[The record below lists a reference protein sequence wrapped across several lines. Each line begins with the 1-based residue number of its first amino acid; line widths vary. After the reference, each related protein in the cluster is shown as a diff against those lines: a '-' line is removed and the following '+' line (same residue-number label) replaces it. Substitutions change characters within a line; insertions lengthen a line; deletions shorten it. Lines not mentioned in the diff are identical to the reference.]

1 MAGFSG
7 TTHVSAFQGLPEE
20 QFYHIYHSP
29 VFAALTLTNGNYPA
43 FVLPAQA
50 DIVKITYR
58 LGTVG
63 TDSGDQITWFKA
75 APGTALSVGAT
86 GTPISYTIELNG
98 GSAAYPIDV
107 PFLSGTA
114 HHNLAAGTQ
123 IGFVTA
129 GTISGVADF
138 QYDIVYRTGPFY
150 RADGSGGAGTGNII
164 QGKR

>member
-1 MAGFSG
+1 MAFSG

-20 QFYHIYHSP
+20 QFYRVYHSP
-29 VFAALTLTNGNYPA
+29 VLAVATLGAGNYPA

-50 DIVKITYR
+50 DLVKITYR
-58 LGTVG
+58 IGTLGTAAND
-63 TDSGDQITWFKA
+63 TITWFKA
-75 APGTALSVGAT
+75 APGTAVSVGAT
-86 GTPISYTIELNG
+86 GTPITPDIELNG

-114 HHNLAAGTQ
+114 HQNLAAGTQ
-123 IGFVTA
+123 IGFVVPA
-129 GTISGVADF
+129 GMSGVADL
-138 QYDIVYRTGPFY
+138 QYDIVYRVGPFY